1 MDTLQ
6 PPGLLLSQD
15 LQLHLSLCNIK
26 MPVRRKFMK
35 IDAPSYAARFL
46 RHRLP
51 RVCVALFADNPAD
64 FMHKLEAVANDNS
77 LLELRLDYLP
87 RPAMLFPKLRQFAE
101 FHRDVLLIATCRRAV
116 NGGKFKG
123 SAASQ
128 IEVLTKAAEA
138 GCQLVDIEHET
149 AKSLKAQEIEKLRQQ
164 AGVIVS
170 FHDFRGTKK
179 LEETWEA
186 MNQLP
191 SDYLKVVSTAK
202 SLSDNVKMLRLL
214 EHRADTVN
222 TIAVCMGEQGVVSR
236 ILNVRFGSTFTFA
249 SVQAGEETAPGQ
261 ISARVLRD
269 VYRIEMIDAAT
280 KIYGV
285 AGDPIAHSLSPQMM
299 NTAFRR
305 ENINAVYVPL
315 QTDNVEDL
323 LNCAREIPIQGL
335 SITMPL
341 KEDILTRLDKTD
353 AISAKIGAC
362 NTVIRSQDG
371 KLYGFNTDVAGV
383 VRPLEQRLVLNG
395 AKILVIGAGGAARAA
410 VFGLKERNAEVWVMN
425 RTAERAQR
433 LARQAHA
440 HYISHAQLKKLQFDV
455 IINATPVGMNAA
467 RPQSPLEESEL
478 QTRYVFDMIY
488 NPAETKLV
496 KMARAKG
503 VQVITGT
510 EMFVHQGA
518 RQFEIWT
525 GKPAPVEDMHRS
537 VLHALGA
544 GQQSFILRESA
555 AALPPARK
563 A

>member
-1 MDTLQ
+1 
-6 PPGLLLSQD
+6 
-15 LQLHLSLCNIK
+15 
-26 MPVRRKFMK
+26 
-35 IDAPSYAARFL
+35 
-46 RHRLP
+46 
-51 RVCVALFADNPAD
+51 
-64 FMHKLEAVANDNS
+64 
-77 LLELRLDYLP
+77 
-87 RPAMLFPKLRQFAE
+87 
-101 FHRDVLLIATCRRAV
+101 RRAV

-383 VRPLEQRLVLNG
+383 VRPLEQRLV
-395 AKILVIGAGGAARAA
+395 
-410 VFGLKERNAEVWVMN
+410 
-425 RTAERAQR
+425 
-433 LARQAHA
+433 
-440 HYISHAQLKKLQFDV
+440 
-455 IINATPVGMNAA
+455 
-467 RPQSPLEESEL
+467 
-478 QTRYVFDMIY
+478 
-488 NPAETKLV
+488 
-496 KMARAKG
+496 
-503 VQVITGT
+503 
-510 EMFVHQGA
+510 
-518 RQFEIWT
+518 
-525 GKPAPVEDMHRS
+525 
-537 VLHALGA
+537 
-544 GQQSFILRESA
+544 
-555 AALPPARK
+555 
-563 A
+563 